1 MQNRGRLL
9 RLDFK
14 PQYKGFLSQA
24 QDGPSYVEDKTPHW
38 LEIIVHLILIF
49 MTMGLWLFVW
59 ALIALGRRN
68 SKRHVRVSFGDT
80 ADGLLVTVSGDEGR
94 VQAVEAYIRREY
106 ATAPVPA
113 GP

>member
-1 MQNRGRLL
+1 
-9 RLDFK
+9 
-14 PQYKGFLSQA
+14 
-24 QDGPSYVEDKTPHW
+24 V
-38 LEIIVHLILIF
+38 EIIVHLILIF

-68 SKRHVRVSFGDT
+68 SKRHVRVSFGSFGDT
-80 ADGLLVTVSGDEGR
+80 AHGLLATVSGDEGWI
-94 VQAVEAYIRREY
+94 QSVEAYIRCEY

>member
-1 MQNRGRLL
+1 LRGLPKPRLL
-9 RLDFK
+9 ALAVALTAALMA
-14 PQYKGFLSQA
+14 LSIA
-24 QDGPSYVEDKTPHW
+24 APASLAVDPSSVFS
-38 LEIIVHLILIF
+38 VHLILIF

-80 ADGLLVTVSGDEGR
+80 ADGLLVTASGDEGW